1 MVSQNS
7 QHSTSSTQLRQQ
19 IRARLDES
27 GCFLAPAQIFLEQW
41 HRHEIACQHHQV
53 RIQSIDNVDRFANR
67 DYRKMFVVMEIAHL
81 RDPDSIPGFGQTREG
96 NFNPHQPWVIGFKN
110 CTLSRYGQ
118 SASRER
124 GFKKVSSIKEL

>member
-1 MVSQNS
+1 MSIA
-7 QHSTSSTQLRQQ
+7 LR
-19 IRARLDES
+19 IETT
-27 GCFLAPAQIFLEQW
+27 EN
-41 HRHEIACQHHQV
+41 V
-53 RIQSIDNVDRFANR
+53 RRNG
-67 DYRKMFVVMEIAHL
+67 IAHL

-124 GFKKVSSIKEL
+124 GFKEVSSIKEL

>member
-1 MVSQNS
+1 
-7 QHSTSSTQLRQQ
+7 
-19 IRARLDES
+19 
-27 GCFLAPAQIFLEQW
+27 
-41 HRHEIACQHHQV
+41 
-53 RIQSIDNVDRFANR
+53 
-67 DYRKMFVVMEIAHL
+67 MFVVMEIAHL

-124 GFKKVSSIKEL
+124 GFKEVSSIKEL